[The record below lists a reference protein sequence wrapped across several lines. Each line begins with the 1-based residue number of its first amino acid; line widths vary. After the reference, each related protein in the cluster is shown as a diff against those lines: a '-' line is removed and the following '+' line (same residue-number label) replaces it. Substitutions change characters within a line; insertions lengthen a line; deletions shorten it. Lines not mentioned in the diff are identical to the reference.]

1 MKSKTLTIKERVED
15 EFQRDP
21 NLGKIVEAMQPFGIG
36 TVSTVMVSTNFTQA
50 TARFGLAKLANLG
63 VVTRLTDVGKID
75 YAREGRPEKPYI
87 FTVYAPDLLSDLGY
101 KDAQALELD
110 GPLDVAHRLCMAL
123 VGIHAFTTPEV
134 EKVIHYGNGAYMRF
148 DLVAPQEGNPRG
160 RIVEIEQALESKHK
174 SRALAKLRGIG
185 DAVAARPNELDEEA
199 LIVFNLTD
207 EKLPRTLKTWRK
219 AMREAG
225 NLTCVI
231 RYCTLRTFMQTPYI
245 DAIAE
250 LPILTPL
257 EGKSKE
263 AESREDDEP
272 LPALVEFTPD
282 DISDLLAETRDIAR
296 SIPGRTVHPEQEEQ
310 RLADFFAILREIYA
324 GSFGQDGATKR
335 YCLFP
340 STSLERLA
348 VFLRLR
354 RNRTLLSRMHKGFK
368 EVRKRQSGV
377 TLYQDA
383 ISKFVWGTF
392 LRQFGLGRGGPLT
405 IYILVPEVGGKNT
418 EIRFDI
424 QLNLDKDLGLNI
436 PSESLDALDWV
447 LSAFLIYPEELGL
460 IDPNDEKMKV

>member
-1 MKSKTLTIKERVED
+1 MKSKTLTLVEQSAN
-15 EFQRDP
+15 EFKRNP
-21 NLGKIVEAMQPFGIG
+21 NLGKIVEAMLPFGIG
-36 TVSTVMVSTNFTQA
+36 TVNTVMVTTQLPRPA
-50 TARFGLAKLANLG
+50 VRFGLAKLASLG
-63 VVTRLTDVGKID
+63 ILSRLSAVGKVD

-87 FTVYAPDLLSDLGY
+87 FTEYAPDLLGEGY
-101 KDAQALELD
+101 RGVQTLKLD
-110 GPLDVAHRLCMAL
+110 GPLDVSHRLCIAL
-123 VGIHAFTTPEV
+123 VGVHAFTTPEV
-134 EKVIHYGNGAYMRF
+134 EKVIHYGDGKYMRF
-148 DLVAPQEGNPRG
+148 DLVSPQEGNPRK
-160 RIVEIEQALESKHK
+160 RIVEIEQALEGNNKN
-174 SRALAKLRGIG
+174 RAVAKLRGIS
-185 DAVAARPNELDEEA
+185 DAIAAHPNELDEEA
-199 LIVFNLTD
+199 LIIFNLTD
-207 EKLPRTLKTWRK
+207 EKLPRTLKIWRK

-250 LPILTPL
+250 LPILTPF

-296 SIPGRTVHPEQEEQ
+296 SVPGRTVYPEQEKQ

-354 RNRTLLSRMHKGFK
+354 RNRTLLSRMRKGFK

-424 QLNLDKDLGLNI
+424 QLNLDKDLSLNI
-436 PSESLDALDWV
+436 PSKSLAALDWV

-460 IDPNDEKMKV
+460 IGQGKN

>member
-1 MKSKTLTIKERVED
+1 MNPKTQTIKERTVKD
-15 EFQRDP
+15 FQHNP
-21 NLGKIVEAMQPFGIG
+21 NLGKIVEAMMPYGIG
-36 TVSTVMVSTNFTQA
+36 TVNTLMVSAQLTQK

-63 VVTRLTDVGKID
+63 VITRLTDVGKID

-87 FTVYAPDLLSDLGY
+87 FTEYAPDLLGDLGY
-101 KDAQALELD
+101 KDMQTLNLD
-110 GPLDVAHRLCMAL
+110 GPLDVSHRLSIAL
-123 VGIHAFTTPEV
+123 VGCHAFTTPEV

-160 RIVEIEQALESKHK
+160 RIVEIEQALTMNNK
-174 SRALAKLRGIG
+174 SRAIAKLRGIS
-185 DAVAARPNELDEEA
+185 DAIAAHPNELDEEA
-199 LIVFNLTD
+199 LIIFNLTED
-207 EKLPRTLKTWRK
+207 ALPKTLKVWRRV
-219 AMREAG
+219 MREAG
-225 NLTCVI
+225 DLSCII
-231 RYCTLRTFMQTPYI
+231 RYCTLRSFMQTPYI

-250 LPILTPL
+250 LPILTPSDDQL
-257 EGKSKE
+257 RD
-263 AESREDDEP
+263 AENKEDDKP

-282 DISDLLAETRDIAR
+282 DVSDLLAETRDIAR
-296 SIPGRTVHPEQEEQ
+296 TIPGRIVYPEQEEQ

-340 STSLERLA
+340 ATSLERLA
-348 VFLRLR
+348 AFLRLR
-354 RNRTLLSRMHKGFK
+354 RNRTLLSRMRKGFK

-383 ISKFVWGTF
+383 VSKFVWGTF

-418 EIRFDI
+418 EIHFEI
-424 QLNLDKDLGLNI
+424 HLNLDKDLGLNI

-447 LSAFLIYPEELGL
+447 LSAFLLYPEELGL
-460 IDPNDEKMKV
+460 TEPGRG

>member
-1 MKSKTLTIKERVED
+1 MKSKTLTLAD
-15 EFQRDP
+15 QSANEFKRNP
-21 NLGKIVEAMQPFGIG
+21 NLGKIVEAMLPFGIG
-36 TVSTVMVSTNFTQA
+36 TVNTVMVTTQLPRPA
-50 TARFGLAKLANLG
+50 VRFGLAKLASLG
-63 VVTRLTDVGKID
+63 ILSRLSAVGKVD

-87 FTVYAPDLLSDLGY
+87 FTEYASVLLGEGY
-101 KDAQALELD
+101 KDVQTLKLD
-110 GPLDVAHRLCMAL
+110 GPLDASHRLCIAL
-123 VGIHAFTTPEV
+123 VGIHAFATPEV

-160 RIVEIEQALESKHK
+160 RIVEIEQALDGNHK
-174 SRALAKLRGIG
+174 NRAVAKLRGIG
-185 DAVAARPNELDEEA
+185 EAIAAHPNELDEEA

-207 EKLPRTLKTWRK
+207 EKLPRTLKVWRK
-219 AMREAG
+219 ALREAG
-225 NLTCVI
+225 NLSCMI
-231 RYCTLRTFMQTPYI
+231 RYCTLRSFMQTPYI

-250 LPILTPL
+250 LPILTPSDDQL
-257 EGKSKE
+257 RD
-263 AESREDDEP
+263 AENKEDDKP

-282 DISDLLAETRDIAR
+282 DVSDLLAETRDIAR
-296 SIPGRTVHPEQEEQ
+296 TIPGRIVYPEQEEQ

-340 STSLERLA
+340 STSLEWLA
-348 VFLRLR
+348 AFLHLQ
-354 RNRTLLSRMHKGFK
+354 RNRTLLARMRRGFK

-392 LRQFGLGRGGPLT
+392 LRQFGLGRGGPLA

-418 EIRFDI
+418 EIHFDI
-424 QLNLDKDLGLNI
+424 HLNLDKDLGLNI
-436 PSESLDALDWV
+436 PSESLDALDWA

-460 IDPNDEKMKV
+460 ISNGE